1 MAQLN
6 TLELAKQGDV
16 KAIAFLLN
24 RQLQPKGITA
34 TVSRQDSCLQV
45 MLEAARVPNQQ
56 VLTEWIHKSII
67 RLGVTSLEQINIYG
81 RQTGVKVPAWN
92 QKFELV
98 KQSPPVTAPT
108 EVKSA
113 KSKTTNPTQLSIKE
127 CVEKQI
133 KCEEDL
139 HNLLYKLSYFPHIG
153 KPVYLA
159 GLSQLATYL
168 YDQNNYS
175 DIEIIIG
182 GRYKTKIAFLLIRN
196 EKILIYIFAH
206 SLAQTKENYQRI
218 EIDNNFDCVL
228 GRVEKLILAKNGIKI
243 ILKSNKKHS
252 FYLFYNAKEINHEI
266 KNKLKTILKK
276 RILILEVSIKPD
288 DEYEARKKSIM
299 VFSIFIFL
307 LFMLSF
313 CSNIVSHSSIYQY
326 TNKDRDTRA
335 DVYECADE
343 VGMGSTVQP
352 GDIERMDSCL
362 KRKGYSY

>member
-113 KSKTTNPTQLSIKE
+113 KSKTTNPTQLSIGIFRDRQRLSSPE
-127 CVEKQI
+127 ERSDMEKTA
-133 KCEEDL
+133 L
-139 HNLLYKLSYFPHIG
+139 TNL
-153 KPVYLA
+153 
-159 GLSQLATYL
+159 
-168 YDQNNYS
+168 
-175 DIEIIIG
+175 
-182 GRYKTKIAFLLIRN
+182 
-196 EKILIYIFAH
+196 
-206 SLAQTKENYQRI
+206 
-218 EIDNNFDCVL
+218 
-228 GRVEKLILAKNGIKI
+228 
-243 ILKSNKKHS
+243 
-252 FYLFYNAKEINHEI
+252 
-266 KNKLKTILKK
+266 
-276 RILILEVSIKPD
+276 
-288 DEYEARKKSIM
+288 
-299 VFSIFIFL
+299 
-307 LFMLSF
+307 
-313 CSNIVSHSSIYQY
+313 
-326 TNKDRDTRA
+326 
-335 DVYECADE
+335 
-343 VGMGSTVQP
+343 
-352 GDIERMDSCL
+352 
-362 KRKGYSY
+362 

>member
-1 MAQLN
+1 MTQSN

-34 TVSRQDSCLQV
+34 TVSRQDSCLYV
-45 MLEAARVPNQQ
+45 MLEAAQVPNQK
-56 VLTEWIHKSII
+56 VLAEWIHKSII
-67 RLGVTSLEQINIYG
+67 RLGVASLEQINIYG
-81 RQTGVKVPAWN
+81 RQTGVKIPAWN
-92 QKFELV
+92 QEFELV
-98 KQSPPVTAPT
+98 KKSPPVTVPT

-113 KSKTTNPTQLSIKE
+113 KTANATQLSIKE
-127 CVEKQI
+127 CVEKKI

-139 HNLLYKLSYFPHIG
+139 NNLLYKLSYFPQIG

-159 GLSQLATYL
+159 GLSQLAAYI
-168 YDQNNYS
+168 YDENNDS

-182 GRYKTKIAFLLIRN
+182 GRYKTKIAFLLIRD
-196 EKILIYIFAH
+196 EKILIYTFAH

-228 GRVEKLILAKNGIKI
+228 GKVEKIMIAKNGIKI
-243 ILKSNKKHS
+243 ILKSKKEHS
-252 FYLFYNAKEINHEI
+252 FYLFYNAKEKEIDHEI

-276 RILILEVSIKPD
+276 RIFISEVSIIPD

-313 CSNIVSHSSIYQY
+313 CSNMASDSSNYQY
-326 TNKDRDTRA
+326 TSKDRDTEA

-343 VGMGSTVQP
+343 VGVGDTVQLE
-352 GDIERMDSCL
+352 DIERMDSCL